1 MLDFIKE
8 ITDREGLIDK
18 MIDADD
24 NFLRI
29 KGHHLPE
36 KDMREFYGLTDE
48 EIVKLKKLI
57 KENKVIKEHNLR
69 RKLERMAEDFQ
80 WFLR

>member
-8 ITDREGLIDK
+8 IKDRDHLIDK
-18 MIDADD
+18 LIDADY

-36 KDMREFYGLTDE
+36 KDMREFYGLTEE

-57 KENKVIKEHNLR
+57 KENKVIKEHNIR
-69 RKLERMAEDFQ
+69 IKLERIAEDFT
-80 WFLR
+80 

>member
-8 ITDREGLIDK
+8 ITDREHLIDSL
-18 MIDADD
+18 IDVDD

-36 KDMREFYGLTDE
+36 KDMREFFGLTEE

-57 KENKVIKEHNLR
+57 KENKVIKEHNIR
-69 RKLERMAEDFQ
+69 RKLERIAEDF
-80 WFLR
+80 